1 MAARTLKEIEDFVSG
16 TVVTEIYVE
25 DNDYPY
31 YYLGESFLG
40 WAEYLDTNAF
50 DPFELLGLTV
60 KVIRVETS
68 DYDEELNSAITD
80 IINKNGDSLTRT
92 LEQIASLSGVSIE
105 RRS

>member
-1 MAARTLKEIEDFVSG
+1 MTARTLKEIEDFVSG

-50 DPFELLGLTV
+50 DPFEMLGLTV
-60 KVIRVETS
+60 KVIRVETAN
-68 DYDEELNSAITD
+68 YDEQLVSDITD
-80 IINKNGDSLTRT
+80 IINTAGETLTGA
-92 LEQIASLSGVSIE
+92 LAKIASLSQASIE
-105 RRS
+105 RR